1 MHHNFTCHGPRRPR
15 SLYSRSVEVAS
26 APAVS
31 EASPPAGTASSV
43 APKREKAK
51 LVAKGDATSYMAAV
65 PSMAPA
71 VQRRSFRTHY

>member
-1 MHHNFTCHGPRRPR
+1 MHHNSTCHSSPAR

-26 APAVS
+26 APAAS
-31 EASPPAGTASSV
+31 EASPPAVTASSV

-51 LVAKGDATSYMAAV
+51 VVAKGDATSYMAAV

-71 VQRRSFRTHY
+71 ERRRNLRTH